1 MKWHQ
6 LKASAFQ
13 LPDRAITHISLDNP
27 GCYGVAWEK
36 GSPGPQAALDV
47 GQPLWEGTSKTK
59 QNKNIKKITVTT
71 KKKEVSPRFVSLL
84 VGASRV
90 VPGVVVELSSICTK
104 CLLDL
109 GHFSLEEP
117 PTALLRSCCFM
128 ELFILVL
135 LFALRFDDE
144 IKAFTLQRHRHSLF
158 CRCCSC
164 PEAFERFPLPGL
176 LGSLFCSENVGKKV
190 NCLKKSILIM

>member
-1 MKWHQ
+1 M
-6 LKASAFQ
+6 
-13 LPDRAITHISLDNP
+13 
-27 GCYGVAWEK
+27 
-36 GSPGPQAALDV
+36 
-47 GQPLWEGTSKTK
+47 
-59 QNKNIKKITVTT
+59 TT

-164 PEAFERFPLPGL
+164 PEAFGRFSFAWAAGILVL
-176 LGSLFCSENVGKKV
+176 LRKCREKSQLFEKKYFNYV
-190 NCLKKSILIM
+190 KFIGI

>member
-1 MKWHQ
+1 M
-6 LKASAFQ
+6 
-13 LPDRAITHISLDNP
+13 
-27 GCYGVAWEK
+27 
-36 GSPGPQAALDV
+36 
-47 GQPLWEGTSKTK
+47 
-59 QNKNIKKITVTT
+59 TT

-164 PEAFERFPLPGL
+164 PEAFGRFSFACGAEILHG
-176 LGSLFCSENVGKKV
+176 LFCSESVGKKSQ
-190 NCLKKSILIM
+190 LFKKKYFNYVKFIGI